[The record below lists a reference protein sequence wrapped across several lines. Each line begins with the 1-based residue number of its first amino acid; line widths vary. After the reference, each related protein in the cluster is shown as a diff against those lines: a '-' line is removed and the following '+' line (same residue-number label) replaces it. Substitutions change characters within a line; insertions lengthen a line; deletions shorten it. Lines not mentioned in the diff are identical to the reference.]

1 MVYCKLMI
9 NYKSLN
15 MILIYTSN
23 WCGYCTAAKNLLEEL
38 KLDYKEINIEEENIT
53 RQMLLDLSGGYTVP
67 QIKINDKFIGGY
79 DVLQN
84 LYQNNKLLDLV
95 NEK

>member
-38 KLDYKEINIEEENIT
+38 KLDYKEINIEEENIS

-79 DVLQN
+79 DELQN

>member
-1 MVYCKLMI
+1 MIYCKLMI

-23 WCGYCTAAKNLLEEL
+23 WCGYCTAAKNLLDEV
-38 KLDYKEINIEEENIT
+38 KLDYKEINIEEENIS

-67 QIKINDKFIGGY
+67 QIKINGKFIGGY
-79 DVLQN
+79 DILQN

>member
-1 MVYCKLMI
+1 MVYCKLII

-79 DVLQN
+79 DALQN

>member
-1 MVYCKLMI
+1 
-9 NYKSLN
+9 

-23 WCGYCTAAKNLLEEL
+23 WCSYCTAAKNLLDEL
-38 KLDYKEINIEEENIT
+38 KLDYKEINIEEENIS
-53 RQMLLDLSGGYTVP
+53 RQMLIDLSGEYTVP

>member
-1 MVYCKLMI
+1 MVYCKLII

-38 KLDYKEINIEEENIT
+38 KLDYKEINIEEENIS
-53 RQMLLDLSGGYTVP
+53 RQILLDLSGGYTVP

-79 DVLQN
+79 DELQN
-84 LYQNNKLLDLV
+84 LYQNKKLLDLV

>member
-1 MVYCKLMI
+1 
-9 NYKSLN
+9 

-38 KLDYKEINIEEENIT
+38 KLDYKEINIEEENIS

-79 DVLQN
+79 DELQN
-84 LYQNNKLLDLV
+84 LYQNKKLLDLV

>member
-38 KLDYKEINIEEENIT
+38 KLDYKEINIEEENIS

-79 DVLQN
+79 DELQN
-84 LYQNNKLLDLV
+84 LYQNKKLLDLV

>member
-38 KLDYKEINIEEENIT
+38 KLDYKEINIEEENIS

-67 QIKINDKFIGGY
+67 QIVIKNTCIGGY
-79 DVLQN
+79 DKLLY
-84 LYQNNKLLDLV
+84 LYQNDKLDRLL
-95 NEK
+95 NEE

>member
-1 MVYCKLMI
+1 MI

-38 KLDYKEINIEEENIT
+38 KLDYKEINIEEENIS

-79 DVLQN
+79 DELQK

>member
-79 DVLQN
+79 DTLQN

>member
-38 KLDYKEINIEEENIT
+38 KLDYKEINIEEENIS

>member
-1 MVYCKLMI
+1 MVYCKLII

-38 KLDYKEINIEEENIT
+38 KLDYKEINIEEENIS

-79 DVLQN
+79 DELQN

>member
-1 MVYCKLMI
+1 
-9 NYKSLN
+9 

-38 KLDYKEINIEEENIT
+38 KLGYKEINIEEENIS

-79 DVLQN
+79 DELQN

>member
-23 WCGYCTAAKNLLEEL
+23 WCGYCTAAKNLLDEL
-38 KLDYKEINIEEENIT
+38 KLDYKEINIEEENIS